1 MVEGL
6 SHEARTKKSRLV
18 LLYDDEMI
26 CSMSKSPKSA
36 RKNVYMHSMLELKPD
51 M

>member
-6 SHEARTKKSRLV
+6 SHEARTQKNRLV
-18 LLYDDEMI
+18 FEYDDEMT

-36 RKNVYMHSMLELKPD
+36 RESVYMHSMLELKPD